1 MKSAFYLLLLLA
13 IMFSCK
19 EKSSTTYISAKL
31 PDVKNQI
38 LELVSIDNYFKGI
51 KKDEN
56 YTFSKTD
63 STGLVHFKVK
73 DITPGFYQILTGSYP
88 LLQYDIY
95 LDKGDSIFI
104 EQSAWKDEPNLNIT
118 GKGAEKHSHLI
129 EDYKLFADGPSFRDK
144 IVSNRFTTVIDFK
157 RFIDSIFNPRFQQLK
172 LHQTNDTT
180 LINHL
185 KHHLKI
191 ERANLLLTH
200 LEYRNYYMNDE
211 FKYYI
216 PNEAYVSFL
225 DSIHF
230 NNDHHIDVK
239 EIESFAINQLTYITK
254 KILQENPELESKAE
268 NLNLRWK
275 YLLEQNPSAWN
286 DVMALSTIKSFSF
299 AMLEDGFFDEFSDFE
314 SRLDSLFYLPK
325 NKQLFDL
332 NAKPYLKLAPG
343 QPAPNFALPDVNDEI
358 YKLSDFIGKIVY
370 IDFWGTWCGPCIAE
384 IPSSIELHEKY
395 KNEPVV
401 FLNIALEAG
410 PKQIEEWKDFIKGK
424 SDYAKRVMDGKVFT
438 GIHLVAENQFRNKEV
453 EDYLLN
459 FAPTYVLIDQEG
471 KIVNPRAP
479 RPNYI
484 SEDIDQLLEN
494 M

>member
-1 MKSAFYLLLLLA
+1 MKNTIYLLFVLA
-13 IMFSCK
+13 IMSSCK
-19 EKSSTTYISAKL
+19 EENSTTYISAKL
-31 PDVKNQI
+31 PYAENKK
-38 LELVSIDNYFKGI
+38 LELVSIDNYFQGI

-56 YTFSKTD
+56 YIFSETD

-88 LLQYDIY
+88 MLQYDIY

-104 EQSAWKDEPNLNIT
+104 EQSAWKDESKFDIT
-118 GKGAEKHSHLI
+118 GKGAEKHNYLI
-129 EDYKLFADGPSFRDK
+129 EDYKLFADSPSFREK
-144 IVSNRFTTVIDFK
+144 LVSNRFTTEMDFK
-157 RFIDSIFNPRFQQLK
+157 RFIDSVFNPRFQQLE

-185 KHHLKI
+185 KHHLKT
-191 ERANLLLTH
+191 ERANRLLTH

-216 PNEAYVSFL
+216 PNEEYVGFL

-230 NNDHHIDVK
+230 NDDHHVGVK
-239 EIESFAINQLTYITK
+239 EIESFAFNQLTYITK
-254 KILQENPELESKAE
+254 KILEENSELENKAE
-268 NLNLRWK
+268 NLNLKWK
-275 YLLEQNPSAWN
+275 YLLEQNASVWN

-299 AMLEDGFFDEFSDFE
+299 AMLEDGFFDDFSDFE

-343 QPAPNFALPDVNDEI
+343 QPAPNFALPDANDKI
-358 YKLSDFIGKIVY
+358 QKLSDFKGKIVY

-384 IPSSIELHEKY
+384 IPSSLELHEKY

-410 PKQIEEWKDFIKGK
+410 PEQIEEWKDFITGK
-424 SDYAKRVMDGKVFT
+424 SDYAKRVINGKIYT
-438 GIHLVAENQFRNKEV
+438 GIHLVAEFQFRNKEI

-471 KIVNPRAP
+471 KIVKPRAP
-479 RPNYI
+479 RANNI